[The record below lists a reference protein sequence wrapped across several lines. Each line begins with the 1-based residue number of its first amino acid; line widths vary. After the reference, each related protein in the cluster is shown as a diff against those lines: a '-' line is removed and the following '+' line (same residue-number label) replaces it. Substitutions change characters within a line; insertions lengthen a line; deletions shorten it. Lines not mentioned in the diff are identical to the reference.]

1 MEIVV
6 IFLGLLVGLLLLG
19 IPAGYSIGMVSIVAI
34 VIKWGLP
41 SLSFGLIAQMLV
53 YGINS
58 FTILAIP
65 LFILTGALMNTGGIS
80 RRIFDFADSLV
91 GHIRGGLAHV
101 NVLASFIFSGMSG
114 AAAADV
120 AGLGQIEIKAME
132 DAGYDKDFSC
142 AVTGASAT
150 IGPIVPPSIPLVL
163 YGVLACTSVTRLFI
177 GGLIPGILMAITLM
191 IHCSIIAKKRKYPKG
206 EQFRLNHLIKSFKRA
221 FLPLLTP
228 VIIIGGIWT
237 GIFTPTEAAG
247 VAALYAAVLGI
258 FIYKEVKLKNLIFL
272 FRNVAMTSVAI
283 LFILACAKIYNMA
296 LTRTQVPELVTNFL
310 FSITENR
317 LVMLLLLNLVL
328 FIFGCFMSTAAT
340 LTLLVP
346 LFAPLL
352 PKFGI
357 DLTHF
362 GVVMV
367 LNLMIGQ
374 LTPPFGIVLYVL
386 MKVGNIS
393 FDKLVKALVPFYIP
407 IFIVLVMIILF
418 PSLVTFLPN
427 LFFPGR

>member
-6 IFLGLLVGLLLLG
+6 IFLGLLVALLLLG

-53 YGINS
+53 YGINN

-258 FIYKEVKLKNLIFL
+258 FIYKEIKLKNLIFL
-272 FRNVAMTSVAI
+272 FRNVTMTSVAI

>member
-6 IFLGLLVGLLLLG
+6 IFLGLLVALLLLG

-53 YGINS
+53 YGINN

-427 LFFPGR
+427 LFFARR

>member
-1 MEIVV
+1 LEIVV
-6 IFLGLLVGLLLLG
+6 IFLGLLVTLLLLG

-53 YGINS
+53 YGINN

-258 FIYKEVKLKNLIFL
+258 FIYKEIKLKNLIFL

>member
-6 IFLGLLVGLLLLG
+6 IFLGLLVALLLLG

-53 YGINS
+53 YGVNN

>member
-6 IFLGLLVGLLLLG
+6 IFLGLLVALLLLG

-34 VIKWGLP
+34 VINWGLP

-177 GGLIPGILMAITLM
+177 GGIIPGILMAITLM

-258 FIYKEVKLKNLIFL
+258 FIYKEIKLKNLIFL

-427 LFFPGR
+427 LFFASR

>member
-6 IFLGLLVGLLLLG
+6 IFLGLLVALLLLG

-258 FIYKEVKLKNLIFL
+258 FIYKEIKLKNLIFL

-427 LFFPGR
+427 LFFASR

>member
-1 MEIVV
+1 M
-6 IFLGLLVGLLLLG
+6 IFLGLLVALLLLG

-53 YGINS
+53 YGINN

-258 FIYKEVKLKNLIFL
+258 FIYKEIKLKNLIFL

-407 IFIVLVMIILF
+407 IFVVLVMIILF

-427 LFFPGR
+427 LFFASR

>member
-6 IFLGLLVGLLLLG
+6 IFFGLLIGLLLLG
-19 IPAGYSIGMVSIVAI
+19 IPVGYSIGVVSIVAI

-53 YGINS
+53 YGMNS

-65 LFILTGALMNTGGIS
+65 LFLLAGALMNTGGIS
-80 RRIFDFADSLV
+80 RRIFDFAGCLV
-91 GHIRGGLAHV
+91 GHVRGGLAHV

-177 GGLIPGILMAITLM
+177 GGLVPGILMAITLM
-191 IHCSIIAKKRKYPKG
+191 IHCSIIARKRKYPKG

-228 VIIIGGIWT
+228 VIIIGEFG
-237 GIFTPTEAAG
+237 P
-247 VAALYAAVLGI
+247 V
-258 FIYKEVKLKNLIFL
+258 FL
-272 FRNVAMTSVAI
+272 PQQ
-283 LFILACAKIYNMA
+283 K
-296 LTRTQVPELVTNFL
+296 Q
-310 FSITENR
+310 
-317 LVMLLLLNLVL
+317 LVL
-328 FIFGCFMSTAAT
+328 
-340 LTLLVP
+340 
-346 LFAPLL
+346 
-352 PKFGI
+352 
-357 DLTHF
+357 
-362 GVVMV
+362 
-367 LNLMIGQ
+367 Q
-374 LTPPFGIVLYVL
+374 LYMQVC
-386 MKVGNIS
+386 
-393 FDKLVKALVPFYIP
+393 
-407 IFIVLVMIILF
+407 
-418 PSLVTFLPN
+418 
-427 LFFPGR
+427 

>member
-6 IFLGLLVGLLLLG
+6 IFLGLLVALLLLG

-53 YGINS
+53 YGINN

-80 RRIFDFADSLV
+80 RRIFDFSDSLV

>member
-1 MEIVV
+1 MEILV
-6 IFLGLLVGLLLLG
+6 IFLGLLIGLLLLG
-19 IPAGYSIGMVSIVAI
+19 IPVGYSIGVVSIIAM

-53 YGINS
+53 YGLNS

-80 RRIFDFADSLV
+80 RRIFDFAGSLV

-206 EQFRLNHLIKSFKRA
+206 DRFSLNHLIKSFKRA

-258 FIYKEVKLKNLIFL
+258 FIYKEIKLKNLIFV

-393 FDKLVKALVPFYIP
+393 FDKLVKACMPFYIP

-427 LFFPGR
+427 LFFASR

>member
-6 IFLGLLVGLLLLG
+6 IFLGLLVALLLLG

-177 GGLIPGILMAITLM
+177 GGIIPGILMAITLM

-258 FIYKEVKLKNLIFL
+258 FIYKEIKLKNLIFL

-427 LFFPGR
+427 LFFASR

>member
-1 MEIVV
+1 M
-6 IFLGLLVGLLLLG
+6 
-19 IPAGYSIGMVSIVAI
+19 
-34 VIKWGLP
+34 
-41 SLSFGLIAQMLV
+41 
-53 YGINS
+53 
-58 FTILAIP
+58 
-65 LFILTGALMNTGGIS
+65 
-80 RRIFDFADSLV
+80 

-206 EQFRLNHLIKSFKRA
+206 DRFRLNHLIKSFKRA

-393 FDKLVKALVPFYIP
+393 FDKLVKACMPFYIP

-427 LFFPGR
+427 LFFASR

>member
-1 MEIVV
+1 LEIVV
-6 IFLGLLVGLLLLG
+6 IFLGLLVALLLLG

-53 YGINS
+53 YGINN

>member
-1 MEIVV
+1 LEIVV
-6 IFLGLLVGLLLLG
+6 IFLGLLVALLLLG

-53 YGINS
+53 YGINN

-177 GGLIPGILMAITLM
+177 GGLVPGILMAITLM

-258 FIYKEVKLKNLIFL
+258 FIYKEIKLKNLIFL

>member
-6 IFLGLLVGLLLLG
+6 IFLGLLVALLLLG

-53 YGINS
+53 YGINN

>member
-6 IFLGLLVGLLLLG
+6 IFLGLLVALLLLG

-258 FIYKEVKLKNLIFL
+258 FIYKEIKLKNLIFL

-427 LFFPGR
+427 LFFARR

>member
-1 MEIVV
+1 M
-6 IFLGLLVGLLLLG
+6 IFLGLLVALLLLG

-53 YGINS
+53 YGINN

-177 GGLIPGILMAITLM
+177 GGLVPGILMAITLM

-258 FIYKEVKLKNLIFL
+258 FIYKEIKLKNLIFL

-386 MKVGNIS
+386 IKVGNIS

-407 IFIVLVMIILF
+407 IFVVLVMIILF

>member
-1 MEIVV
+1 M
-6 IFLGLLVGLLLLG
+6 IFLGLLVALLLLG

-53 YGINS
+53 YGINN

-177 GGLIPGILMAITLM
+177 GGLVPGILMAITLM

-228 VIIIGGIWT
+228 VVIIGGIWT

-258 FIYKEVKLKNLIFL
+258 FIYKEIKLKNLIFL

-427 LFFPGR
+427 LFFASR

>member
-6 IFLGLLVGLLLLG
+6 IFFGLLIGLLLLG
-19 IPAGYSIGMVSIVAI
+19 IPVGYSVGVVSIVAI

-53 YGINS
+53 YGMNS

-65 LFILTGALMNTGGIS
+65 LFLLAGALMNTGGIS
-80 RRIFDFADSLV
+80 RRIFDFAGCLV
-91 GHIRGGLAHV
+91 GHVRGGLAHV

-142 AVTGASAT
+142 AVTGGSDT

-177 GGLIPGILMAITLM
+177 GGLVPGILMAITLM
-191 IHCSIIAKKRKYPKG
+191 IHCSIIARKRKYPKG

-247 VAALYAAVLGI
+247 VAALYAGLLGI
-258 FIYKEVKLKNLIFL
+258 FIYKEIKLKSLL
-272 FRNVAMTSVAI
+272 FTLRNVTMTSVAI

-296 LTRTQVPELVTNFL
+296 LTRTQVPELLTNFL

-340 LTLLVP
+340 IALLVP

-386 MKVGNIS
+386 MRVGNIS
-393 FDKLVKALVPFYIP
+393 FDKLVKACVPFYIP
-407 IFIVLVMIILF
+407 IFIVLVMIILI

-427 LFFPGR
+427 LFFVSR

>member
-206 EQFRLNHLIKSFKRA
+206 DRFLLNHLIKSFKRA

-258 FIYKEVKLKNLIFL
+258 FIYKEIKLKNLIFV

-393 FDKLVKALVPFYIP
+393 FDKLVKACMPFYIP

-427 LFFPGR
+427 LFLASR

>member
-1 MEIVV
+1 LEIVV
-6 IFLGLLVGLLLLG
+6 IFLGLLVALLLLG

-53 YGINS
+53 YGINN

-258 FIYKEVKLKNLIFL
+258 FIYKEIKLKNLIFL
-272 FRNVAMTSVAI
+272 FRNVTMTSVAI

>member
-1 MEIVV
+1 LEIVV
-6 IFLGLLVGLLLLG
+6 IFLGLLVALLLLG

-53 YGINS
+53 YGINN

-427 LFFPGR
+427 LFFASR